1 MNQWFFEKA
10 GAQSGPVSL
19 EELQQMARRAEITA
33 STLVWNSTMSGWAPA
48 ESVAEL
54 KTLITVSSLSSPRD
68 AADQPI
74 TSSPSTPQSTSAN
87 PYSAPLSGFNDEI
100 HANFSSER
108 PASGEPL
115 DGPSCIK
122 RGWNLT
128 FRHAGTVALCFIVY
142 FAVTWAVSFV
152 TSFCAEML
160 SPTVSPTYV
169 SSDPFASGN
178 VTFSPSTQITY
189 FGVGSAII
197 NQIVGVF
204 LNLGLI
210 RVCLNLVSGKT
221 ADVSQLFGE
230 GSKLLKA
237 FLASILFG
245 LAVAVGLVLLIVP
258 GIYVALRY
266 GQFLYAIVDK
276 NLSIGDAFRYS
287 GELTKDNVMS
297 LFVYA
302 ILSIL
307 VVLAGL
313 LVFCVGI
320 FIAIPVVTLASAVVY
335 RWLQYGQK
343 AVTDH
348 PNTQTPVIASYIP

>member
-1 MNQWFFEKA
+1 MNQWYFEKA

-19 EELQQMARRAEITA
+19 EELQQMARHGEITA
-33 STLVWNSTMSGWAPA
+33 STLVWNSTMSGWTPA
-48 ESVAEL
+48 ESVGEL

-68 AADQPI
+68 VVDQ
-74 TSSPSTPQSTSAN
+74 TVTNAPSTLQPTSAN
-87 PYSAPLSGFNDEI
+87 PYSAPLSGFNDEV
-100 HANFSSER
+100 HSNFSSER
-108 PASGEPL
+108 PTSGEPL
-115 DGPSCIK
+115 DAPICIK

-128 FRHAGTVALCFIVY
+128 FRHTGTVALCFIVY
-142 FAVTWAVSFV
+142 FALTWAVSFV
-152 TSFCAEML
+152 TSFSAEML
-160 SPTVSPTYV
+160 SPSVSPTYA
-169 SSDPFASGN
+169 SPDPFASGDF
-178 VTFSPSTQITY
+178 TMTPAPQISY
-189 FGVGSAII
+189 FGVGSAILTQFV
-197 NQIVGVF
+197 NVF

-230 GSKLLKA
+230 GSKLLRA

-245 LAVAVGLVLLIVP
+245 LAVAVGLLLLIVP

-320 FIAIPVVTLASAVVY
+320 FIAFPVVTLASAVVY

-343 AVTDH
+343 AVMDH